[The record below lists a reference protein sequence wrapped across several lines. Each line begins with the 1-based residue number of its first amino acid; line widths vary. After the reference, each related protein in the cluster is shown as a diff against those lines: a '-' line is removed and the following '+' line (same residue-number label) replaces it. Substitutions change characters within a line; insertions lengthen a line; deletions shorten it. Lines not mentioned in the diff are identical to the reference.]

1 MKKNFIYVVFLG
13 LLAVFTLSLNSCGNQ
28 KADSD
33 DTEVTDDSNND
44 SDDARAEDEDYY
56 VSKDGKFK
64 VKFPGTPEVSSQM
77 VPTDAGE
84 IEMFTYIYEKSA
96 TEAYMVAYGDYPSSL
111 IDGSDPKELLEAS
124 RDGALET
131 SKIDG
136 NEDLKVNGFPAIRT
150 RAIDVE
156 QNFYYIYEVILAKNR
171 LYQVMIVRDGDYPS
185 DSVVADFIDDFVI
198 TMKKK

>member
-1 MKKNFIYVVFLG
+1 MKKNFIYVVFLSF
-13 LLAVFTLSLNSCGNQ
+13 LAVFTFSMSSCGSL
-28 KADSD
+28 KSDSD
-33 DTEVTDDSNND
+33 DTEVSDNKDAD
-44 SDDARAEDEDYY
+44 EDDAPAEDDDFY

-64 VKFPGTPEVSSQM
+64 VKFPGTPEVTSQM

-96 TEAYMVAYGDYPSSL
+96 TEAYMVAYGDYPSAL
-111 IDGSDPKELLEAS
+111 IDGADPYELLEAS

-131 SKIDG
+131 SKI
-136 NEDLKVNGFPAIRT
+136 EDNKDMKVNGFPAIRT
-150 RAIDVE
+150 KAIDVE

-185 DSVVADFIDDFVI
+185 DSVVSDFVDDFEI